1 MDISEVVECIPH
13 NLFMA
18 CSYGFYITFVYSFLK
33 RRKQNVKIDNVLSPF
48 QPLISGVKK
57 RFNFTSNI
65 FLNDVVTT
73 LENESENTIDWF
85 RLDNKILQR
94 SENTG
99 TSTL

>member
-1 MDISEVVECIPH
+1 MDISEVVDCIPH

-48 QPLISGVKK
+48 QPLISGVQK

-65 FLNDVVTT
+65 LLNDVVTR
-73 LENESENTIDWF
+73 LEMSDVSKFANNNTITIISVKHAINNF
-85 RLDNKILQR
+85 RK
-94 SENTG
+94 
-99 TSTL
+99 